1 MEGGEEGNRLHLL
14 IGHMFPPVQRRRRK
28 RKERRGHIRRQS
40 EKHCFKEV
48 NHRMSQVQTGRLVH
62 TLMLAL
68 F

>member
-14 IGHMFPPVQRRRRK
+14 KGHMFPPVQRRRRK

-48 NHRMSQVQTGRLVH
+48 NHRMG
-62 TLMLAL
+62 
-68 F
+68 